1 MAVRF
6 CTRGLKNSVTKGDSK
21 YCNFMSS
28 RYLTTGWR
36 YTGGLL
42 AREVSYHFIG
52 LAWVQFQ
59 IISTG
64 PLLVSAVNS
73 FQITVVEDTAD
84 WSKPRAFV
92 GKNVD
97 SLSATFVLC
106 CLQDSNLLANYRNSP
121 LMDTC
126 LFLKAQNNA
135 LQCQMPLR
143 GLGQ

>member
-1 MAVRF
+1 M
-6 CTRGLKNSVTKGDSK
+6 
-21 YCNFMSS
+21 
-28 RYLTTGWR
+28 
-36 YTGGLL
+36 
-42 AREVSYHFIG
+42 
-52 LAWVQFQ
+52 
-59 IISTG
+59 
-64 PLLVSAVNS
+64 NS

-97 SLSATFVLC
+97 SLSATFILC
-106 CLQDSNLLANYRNSP
+106 CLQDSNLLANCRNSP

-126 LFLKAQNNA
+126 LILKAQNNA